1 MVVRLVDTAS
11 GYPATPREDL
21 WVCRCGRPRRHRQ
34 RKERR
39 RAARRVTGT
48 VPGDGRLEMRT
59 ALRVLAVIGVGLV
72 AAVPA
77 SAQVE
82 PKPPAADTAVRKAC
96 AAAGGLEAFN
106 KLGIVGIACKSEE
119 VTQDGHVTDTLKK
132 FYFLAPGPVP
142 GRLELPQANVV
153 AADDG
158 TGGWAVIAGKP
169 DQRLDSSMMVKRSLR
184 AALFPLLLPF
194 SLTWEGVSIARVSAG
209 TVEGRPVWKLSVEL
223 PRTFFDTPQ
232 ISTSWTVALDR
243 TTFAV
248 VQAESPYTD
257 LGKGVTADGML
268 FRWNNP
274 IKVGGVTF
282 YPEQRV
288 TGLDE
293 FGREKSHSRIDRCQY
308 HLMPADDAAK
318 MFGNPIPPD
327 QRPKPPAMQPPPAG
341 PPATPQG

>member
-1 MVVRLVDTAS
+1 MI
-11 GYPATPREDL
+11 
-21 WVCRCGRPRRHRQ
+21 
-34 RKERR
+34 
-39 RAARRVTGT
+39 GT
-48 VPGDGRLEMRT
+48 
-59 ALRVLAVIGVGLV
+59 GLV
-72 AAVPA
+72 AAMPV
-77 SAQVE
+77 SAQAE
-82 PKPPAADTAVRKAC
+82 PKPPAADVAVRKAC

-106 KLGIVGIACKSEE
+106 KLGIVGIAGRSEE
-119 VTQDGHVTDTLKK
+119 VTQDGHVTNTLKN
-132 FYFLAPGPVP
+132 FYFLSPGPTP
-142 GRLELPQANVV
+142 GRLELPESRVT

-158 TGGWAVIAGKP
+158 TGGWAVIAGRP
-169 DQRLDSSMMVKRSLR
+169 DNRPATAQMVGRSLR

-194 SLTWEGVSIARVSAG
+194 SLTWEGVSVTGVTAG
-209 TVEGRPVWKLSVEL
+209 TAGGRPVWKLAVEL
-223 PRTFFDTPQ
+223 PHTFFDTPQ

-248 VQAESPYTD
+248 VQAESPFTD

-268 FRWNNP
+268 FRWNGP
-274 IKVGGVTF
+274 VKVGGVTF
-282 YPEQRV
+282 YTEQRV

-308 HLMPADDAAK
+308 HLIPADDAAK